1 VPQGILNFPDHIF
14 EAALVFIDI
23 FKESLLV
30 EYILDNPSA
39 ERGIEFGFD
48 DIIIWVDIA
57 LLDLME
63 FVTLEPMIHEQ
74 VLIHRAFALLR

>member
-1 VPQGILNFPDHIF
+1 MDV
-14 EAALVFIDI
+14 

-48 DIIIWVDIA
+48 DIIIWVDIV
-57 LLDLME
+57 LLDLMK

-74 VLIHRAFALLR
+74 VLIHRAFTLLR